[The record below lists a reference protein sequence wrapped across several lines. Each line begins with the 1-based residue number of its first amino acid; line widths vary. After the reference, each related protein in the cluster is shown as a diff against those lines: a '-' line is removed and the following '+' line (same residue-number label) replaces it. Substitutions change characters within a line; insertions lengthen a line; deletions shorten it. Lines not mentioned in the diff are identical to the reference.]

1 MFLPVRQSREFPEL
15 RGHQSRKTPDTL
27 DLDWTHHP
35 HRLELHALPG
45 EPWALSP
52 SLEQLL

>member
-27 DLDWTHHP
+27 DLGWTHHP
-35 HRLELHALPG
+35 HRLESHALPG